1 MKALRLSWIDRLLDP
16 TEETWKVIPNHYFD
30 KTGGLSFILNC
41 NYSDRKLSGS
51 ISIFYCE
58 LLTFFQDLLND
69 WEDPMQRDFILWNNK
84 EITIENNSL
93 FWRSWLDKKVVFIL
107 DILDGNGNLPSF
119 NKFKE
124 RYNINTNFVI
134 IFEKYQFM

>member
-1 MKALRLSWIDRLLDP
+1 
-16 TEETWKVIPNHYFD
+16 
-30 KTGGLSFILNC
+30 
-41 NYSDRKLSGS
+41 
-51 ISIFYCE
+51 
-58 LLTFFQDLLND
+58 
-69 WEDPMQRDFILWNNK
+69 MQRDFILWNNK